1 MGVTFYGEYI
11 KRIRETAGL
20 SMEKATEGICS
31 IQTLYRAENNK
42 AGLSPL
48 VFQGIISRCGGSL
61 KVFPEFA
68 NWADFECY
76 YELSKVELWAKAWQV
91 DKAYKC
97 LEKIKNLN
105 FADNRL
111 HYQKYLYY
119 AAYLMNRN
127 SSKEYLAIGETLEK
141 ALRITK
147 PYIDLRNI
155 EDALFNDIELRII
168 ASIAENMLMLDKG
181 NAEDVLTICKSIIEY
196 VKTSP
201 FSELD
206 RTRILIRIKKQS
218 VLSLLLL
225 GEYQE
230 ALNTATEIRREALE
244 IAEDEHLIE
253 VTFLF
258 GLSEFLTDNEDVGI
272 HYMRAAVFSSDA
284 IKAQFAQKAI
294 YILNWL
300 DIKCLE
306 VEEALEYCPGRS
318 EYKSPDLSAELPKD
332 TNEVLEDSEEIV
344 TYGKIIRRKRKEQKL
359 SAKTL
364 SNGLC
369 TESALSK
376 IENDKVTPD
385 LFLAR
390 ALLQRLGMSDEP
402 FMFFA
407 SKAEEE
413 MYVLEREFV
422 GIESHFRERIPDYL
436 EKMRFFAESASS
448 NVFKFY
454 CKHNIIFHDNA
465 ILTKAELQ
473 IELIKELLP
482 SFEMVKILNYR
493 LSQYEGCVALG
504 YCQSI
509 RQEKSISL
517 ATKYLYCLLEYLKQD
532 FLDELYLKAA
542 RPLLLTVLIN
552 YLGIQDRTE
561 EIFELMPQI
570 AESGSFAYIHGMPV
584 MYGQM
589 AFACIN
595 SIEAY
600 SFKEYAL
607 YAYYLFALEDNRF
620 EGVFLSRM
628 TKKSGEKVEEYCY

>member
-20 SMEKATEGICS
+20 SMEKAAEGICS

-76 YELSKVELWAKAWQV
+76 YELSRVELWAKAWQV
-91 DKAYKC
+91 DRAYKC

-127 SSKEYLAIGETLEK
+127 ASKEYLVIGGTLEK

-168 ASIAENMLMLDKG
+168 ASIAENMLMLDKN
-181 NAEDVLTICKSIIEY
+181 NAKTVSAICESIIEY
-196 VKTSP
+196 IKTSP

-206 RTRILIRIKKQS
+206 RIKLLIRIKKPL

-225 GEYQE
+225 KEYQE
-230 ALNTATEIRREALE
+230 ALNVAADIRQKTLE
-244 IAEDEHLIE
+244 VAEDEHLIE

-284 IKAQFAQKAI
+284 VKAQFVRKAMHL
-294 YILNWL
+294 LNWL
-300 DIKCLE
+300 DIKSPE
-306 VEEALEYCPGRS
+306 VEEALEYCPS
-318 EYKSPDLSAELPKD
+318 LKEYEGPNLSAELPKD

-344 TYGKIIRRKRKEQKL
+344 TYGKIIRRRRKEQKL
-359 SAKTL
+359 SAKAL

-407 SKAEEE
+407 SKAEED

-422 GIESHFRERIPDYL
+422 GVERHFREKIPEYL
-436 EKMRFFAESASS
+436 EKMKKMAEIA
-448 NVFKFY
+448 NNRLFLQKI
-454 CKHNIIFHDNA
+454 NGDIIFHGKGA
-465 ILTKAELQ
+465 SKSER
-473 IELIKELLP
+473 LLKNLRETLRD
-482 SFEMVKILNYR
+482 FNMVRVLEYR
-493 LSQYEGCVALG
+493 LSNDEISDAFA
-504 YCQSI
+504 YCQTVREDASVA
-509 RQEKSISL
+509 QS
-517 ATKYLYCLLEYLKQD
+517 TKYLYCIYEYVKQK
-532 FLDELYLKAA
+532 FLDDFYLRNMK
-542 RPLLLTVLIN
+542 PMIVSCLIN
-552 YLGIQDRTE
+552 TLGVQDRYD
-561 EIFELMPQI
+561 EIMELMPVIQD
-570 AESGSFAYIHGMPV
+570 EFNHLDIHEMSV
-584 MYGQM
+584 MY
-589 AFACIN
+589 AHVSEICARRSN
-595 SIEAY
+595 AY
-600 SFKEYAL
+600 SLKEYAL
-607 YAYYLFALEDNRF
+607 YAYYLFSLEDSRF
-620 EGVFLSRM
+620 EKRFINNIREITGADI
-628 TKKSGEKVEEYCY
+628 TYCY